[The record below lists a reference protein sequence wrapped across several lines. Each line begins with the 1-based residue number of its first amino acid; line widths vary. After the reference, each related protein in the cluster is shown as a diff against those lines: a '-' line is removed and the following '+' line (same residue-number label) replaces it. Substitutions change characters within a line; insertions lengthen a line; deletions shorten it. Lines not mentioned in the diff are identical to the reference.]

1 MLVMFAYLR
10 VESDVK
16 ASVMLVVCEFVDI
29 FPKDICDLLLER
41 EAEIPIDLVPSIML
55 VLMAPYKMF
64 ASELDELKK

>member
-10 VESDVK
+10 VESDVE
-16 ASVMLVVCEFVDI
+16 ANVMLVVCKFVDI

-41 EAEIPIDLVPSIML
+41 EVEIPIDLVPSIRL

-64 ASELDELKK
+64 ASELGELKK